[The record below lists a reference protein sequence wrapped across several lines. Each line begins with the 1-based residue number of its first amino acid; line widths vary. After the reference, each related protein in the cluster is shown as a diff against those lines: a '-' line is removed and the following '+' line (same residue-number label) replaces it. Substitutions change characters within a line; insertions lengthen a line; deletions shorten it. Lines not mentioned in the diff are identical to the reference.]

1 MNTASAAPDGSAVV
15 NAGPVQPVLRAV
27 DLTVGYSAIPVIRNL
42 NLEVHSGEIVALL
55 GPNGAG
61 KSTTLAALCGELE
74 PLSGHVDWMGER
86 SSDPPHRR
94 ARQGLGFVTEERSI
108 IRGLTTR
115 DNLKLGRGSI
125 DAALALMPELEPMLN
140 RRAGLLSGGQ
150 QQMLALACALSQS
163 PRALLVDELSLG
175 LAPLIVGRLL
185 RVLEEAAQ
193 SGKGILLVEQHVRQ
207 ALRVADRAYVLL
219 RGQVALEGTGR
230 ELAKRQDEIEAL
242 YLSDGDHNV

>member
-1 MNTASAAPDGSAVV
+1 MTRASAAANGSARV
-15 NAGPVQPVLRAV
+15 NAGPDHPVLRAAN
-27 DLTVGYSAIPVIRNL
+27 LTVGYGAIPVIHNL
-42 NLEVHSGEIVALL
+42 NLEVHTGEIVALL

-74 PLSGHVDWMGER
+74 LLSGHVEWMGER

-125 DAALALMPELEPMLN
+125 DAALALMPELERLLN
-140 RRAGLLSGGQ
+140 QRAGLLSGGQ

-163 PRALLVDELSLG
+163 PRALMVDELSLG
-175 LAPLIVGRLL
+175 LSPLIVARLL

-207 ALRVADRAYVLL
+207 ALRVANRVYVLI
-219 RGQVALEGTGR
+219 RGQVALEGTGC

-242 YLSDGDHNV
+242 YLSDGDQNV